1 MGWDYYIPCL
11 LDMPR
16 DKWITEVGNNKEKD
30 YEKEILAYLEE
41 HEVNGLVLKDRLR
54 MRPDKLYN
62 ALISLESAGKIRFIQ
77 NPSQVDGY
85 WKLV

>member
-1 MGWDYYIPCL
+1 MTKA
-11 LDMPR
+11 R
-16 DKWITEVGNNKEKD
+16 D

-41 HEVNGLVLKDRLR
+41 HEVNGLVLREKLR
-54 MRPDKLYN
+54 MRADKLYN
-62 ALISLESAGKIRFIQ
+62 ALISLQSAGKIRFIQ